1 MKASTLASKSV
12 KRIEQSIL
20 NQEEKLKKLMAAP
33 TDDGITFEES
43 GIDYL
48 VIDEAHKC
56 RNLGVATTVDDLKKE
71 SSREAALLEGRIQ
84 VVGAR
89 AVSFG
94 AVGRMMGAGPASAA
108 TTAAAREWA

>member
-12 KRIEQSIL
+12 KQIEQSIL

-43 GIDYL
+43 GIDYP
-48 VIDEAHKC
+48 VIDEAHGY
-56 RNLGVATTVDDLKKE
+56 RNLEVATIVDDLRKE

-84 VVGAR
+84 VVSAI
-89 AVSFG
+89 
-94 AVGRMMGAGPASAA
+94 PA
-108 TTAAAREWA
+108 